1 MITITIPGEMRGKGR
16 PRFSVRGG
24 HARAY
29 TDAKTANAETWIK
42 ACAVSQAGLKPLD
55 TAVSLDMAITVEVP
69 ASWSRKKREKALAGE
84 IWPTGKPDIDNSCKL
99 VADALNGIVW
109 KDDKQIVRLV
119 ASKRYGEVA
128 QTVLVVSD
136 AC

>member
-1 MITITIPGEMRGKGR
+1 MITIIIPGEMRGKGR

-29 TDAKTANAETWIK
+29 TDAKTANAETWIRS
-42 ACAVSQAGLKPLD
+42 CAVSQSGFKPLD
-55 TAVSLDMAITVEVP
+55 TPLSVDIAITVEVP

-84 IWPTGKPDIDNSCKL
+84 IWPTGKPDIDNAAKL
-99 VADALNGIVW
+99 VADALNGIIW

-128 QTVLVVSD
+128 RTILVVD
-136 AC
+136 AA